1 MPMPA
6 RAQRLARGW
15 IVGLV
20 ATTVA
25 AVSHSLAGGY
35 QPGALSFGTALVFA
49 GMLGTLVIG
58 RRPSLARLMVAVG
71 ASQLAFHLLFSLLG
85 SGGSSASRVESGMP
99 GMPGTDVSSVA
110 APLAM
115 SGHDHLA
122 DPGMW
127 IAHALAAAL
136 TILFLR
142 HAELA
147 VWNMLARLGRV
158 LATRLTMVLI
168 PFASDAVARIPARPT
183 IVLGPAERL
192 LVASASRRGPPLLA
206 F

>member
-1 MPMPA
+1 MHA

-35 QPGALSFGTALVFA
+35 RPGVLSFGVALIFA
-49 GMLGTLVIG
+49 GLLGTAVIG
-58 RRPSLARLMVAVG
+58 RRPSLPRLSIAVG
-71 ASQLAFHLLFSLLG
+71 ASQLAFHVLFSALG
-85 SGGSSASRVESGMP
+85 AGPGSASNSGSPSSSGGGMSDMSAMDMTSP
-99 GMPGTDVSSVA
+99 TALVA
-110 APLAM
+110 

-122 DPGMW
+122 DPSMW
-127 IAHALAAAL
+127 FAHALAALL
-136 TILFLR
+136 TIVFLR

-147 VWNMLARLGRV
+147 VWGMLTRVFTRVSSFVVPVLASTPPTLPVERGQVRV
-158 LATRLTMVLI
+158 LA
-168 PFASDAVARIPARPT
+168 S
-183 IVLGPAERL
+183 RL
-192 LVASASRRGPPLLA
+192 LACTAWRRGPPLPA